1 MSDTFELTPADL
13 TRQCDDD
20 PFDFDSTA
28 DLEPLDRVIGQR
40 RAIEA
45 IDFGLNMKGPGYH
58 IFVTGPEG
66 TGKSTIIGDILAGHA
81 AGMDTPADLCMVN
94 NFDDESCPKV
104 FEMPAGTAVF
114 FARRMARFIED
125 IREKLPRTLTSQ
137 PFQERQNALRKKV
150 ADQQQALFSR
160 VEEAAEKIGIG
171 IVKTDQGFQPVP
183 MAEGKPVPQEV
194 YQSYSP
200 EEKTA
205 IQARLQEV
213 HQKMAETMKET
224 RQQAQKMKETL
235 SRMAEAAAD
244 NLLSEEMAVA
254 FSDFSEKPKVRGFL
268 DEVRQDMKNN
278 LPLLLQSLMADDEP
292 AEKTPG
298 LPAFF
303 DGRYEV
309 NVLMDR
315 RGTKGAPV
323 ILELNPTY
331 HNLFGKIEKTA
342 VPGAAVTDFTMVQA
356 GALLKAHRGFLV
368 LEVDSLVRQ
377 PLIWE
382 TLKTTLQSR
391 KLTIQDMPDQPGF
404 FATALKPE
412 PIPVDV
418 KVILLGSYEIFRALQ
433 GADPKFNK
441 IFKVRADFDHEA
453 NVSPDAL
460 MNYARFVAGV
470 CKNHSLKPFSPCGVT
485 AVVEYGNRLA
495 EDKRKLSLRFG
506 KILSVLKEAD
516 YWASADGAGRIDDIH
531 VEKALNAYRFRHNLY
546 EEKIQERYDDNSILL
561 DVTGK
566 VVGQVNALAVY
577 QIGEIAFGR
586 PSRITAESFMGK
598 PGIVNVEHE
607 AELSGQTHDKGVMI
621 VAGYL
626 GRMFAQM
633 HPLSVS
639 VSITFE
645 QSYSGIDG
653 DSASSTELYAVLS
666 SLSGCPIRQGI
677 AVTGSV
683 NQKGEIQSIGGV
695 NEKIEGFFDVCSK
708 KGLTGDQGVMIPAS
722 NVNNLMLRKDVVEAV
737 AQGRFHI
744 YKVAT
749 IAQGIEVLTGTAAG
763 EPDEQYNF
771 PADTVFGRA
780 QNKLKSFHV
789 RSVKYCK

>member
-13 TRQCDDD
+13 TRQCADD
-20 PFDFDSTA
+20 PFDFESTA

-66 TGKSTIIGDILAGHA
+66 TGKSTIIRDILTGHA

-94 NFDDESCPKV
+94 NFDDESCPRV

-114 FARRMARFIED
+114 FARRMVRFIEN
-125 IREKLPRTLTSQ
+125 IRGKLPRTLASQ
-137 PFQERQNALRKKV
+137 PFQERQAALRKNL

-160 VEEAAEKIGIG
+160 VEEAAGKMGVG
-171 IVKTDQGFQPVP
+171 IVKTEQGFQPVP
-183 MAEGKPVPQEV
+183 MAEGKPVPPEV
-194 YQSYSP
+194 FQSYEP
-200 EEKTA
+200 EEKAA
-205 IQARLQEV
+205 IQARLQDV

-224 RQQAQKMKETL
+224 RQQAQEMKETL

-244 NLLSEEMAVA
+244 NLLSEEIALA
-254 FSDFSEKPKVRGFL
+254 FSDFYEKPKVRQFL
-268 DEVRQDMKNN
+268 DEVRQDMKDN
-278 LPLLLQSLMADDEP
+278 LPLLLKLLGSDEEQT
-292 AEKTPG
+292 EKTDS
-298 LPAFF
+298 LQAFF

-323 ILELNPTY
+323 IFELNPTY
-331 HNLFGKIEKTA
+331 HNLFGKIEKMA
-342 VPGAAVTDFTMVQA
+342 VPGAAVSDFTMVQA
-356 GALLKAHRGFLV
+356 GALLRAHRGFLV
-368 LEVDSLVRQ
+368 LEVDALVRQ

-391 KLTIQDMPDQPGF
+391 KLTIQDMPDQPGL

-418 KVILLGSYEIFRALQ
+418 KVVLVGSYDVFRALQ

-441 IFKVRADFDHEA
+441 IFQVRADFDHEA
-453 NVSPDAL
+453 DVTTDSL

-470 CKNHSLKPFSPCGVT
+470 CKNHNLKPFSPVGVA
-485 AVVEYGNRLA
+485 AVVAHGNRLA
-495 EDKRKLSLRFG
+495 EDQRKLSLRFG
-506 KILSVLKEAD
+506 KVLSVIKEAD
-516 YWASADGAGRIDDIH
+516 YWASADGVEIIDDIH
-531 VEKALNAYRFRHNLY
+531 VEKALDAYRFRHNLY
-546 EEKIQERYDDNSILL
+546 EEKVQERYDDNSILL
-561 DVTGK
+561 DVTGQ

-607 AELSGQTHDKGVMI
+607 ADMSGQTHDKGVMI

-695 NEKIEGFFDVCSK
+695 NEKIEGFFDVCLK

-722 NVNNLMLRKDVVEAV
+722 NVNNLILRRDVIEAV
-737 AQGRFHI
+737 EQGRFHI
-744 YKVAT
+744 YRVST
-749 IAQGIEVLTGTAAG
+749 IGQGIQVLTGMAAG
-763 EPDEQYNF
+763 EPDDQNNF